1 MTEQQQAAI
10 NHFIDADLGRLSSLI
25 WEHWKL
31 TGKVKSDDQPIQW
44 ERRPLIASWYSNL
57 TMNANALGID
67 NAEIDRRLALLLGR
81 PFNSKDFRK
90 Q

>member
-31 TGKVKSDDQPIQW
+31 TGKVQSEDKPIQW
-44 ERRPLIASWYSNL
+44 ERGPLIDSWYSNL
-57 TMNANALGID
+57 TMHANALGID
-67 NAEIDRRLALLLGR
+67 SAEVDRRLTLLLGR
-81 PFNSKDFRK
+81 PFSIKIFRK
-90 Q
+90 L